1 MSYNKELDQIIIN
14 SLKEAVSDGDLSI
27 TLELNEAVFWHDE
40 IGFISGEFDCG
51 LRGMDH
57 NGLVVD
63 STYNIIDVMK
73 AGVILVPEQQTYIS
87 DDIILEFEDQGYSRL
102 PFNDNHVNG
111 YKEGG
116 YKDGYTY

>member
-1 MSYNKELDQIIIN
+1 MPYNKELDQTIIN
-14 SLKEAVSDGDLSI
+14 SLNEAIEESELSLTDNI
-27 TLELNEAVFWHDE
+27 HEAVFWHDE

-73 AGVILVPEQQTYIS
+73 SGILLVPEQKTYIS
-87 DDIILEFEDQGYSRL
+87 DDVILEFDDQGYTRL
-102 PFNDNHVNG
+102 PFNDNHVAG

-116 YKDGYTY
+116 YKDGYNY

>member
-1 MSYNKELDQIIIN
+1 MTNLVINK
-14 SLKEAVSDGDLSI
+14 LKQALSDGDLSI

-63 STYNIIDVMK
+63 RTYNIIDVMK
-73 AGVILVPEQQTYIS
+73 TGVLLVPEQKTYIS
-87 DDIILEFEDQGYSRL
+87 DDVILEFEDQGYTRL
-102 PFNDNHVNG
+102 PFNDNHVAG